1 MTRMEGIAM
10 LGETL
15 EILQNGRYVKQGM
28 QINLS
33 LPLARME
40 DAGVLLPDDVDRYS
54 NDPSFVVPYRS
65 FGFRCHYRC
74 ENRDSFDVASDRTKL
89 LGEDERPVLV
99 LNFANP
105 VNPGGGVRRGAV
117 AQEEDLCRR
126 SSLLLSLESD
136 TARRY
141 YEFNRGLSDTLGSDA
156 LVISPTVEVIRD
168 SDGELLDK
176 PFVCSVLSCAAPM
189 LVDGDGGLEMA
200 AYEALLAKRMR
211 GMIKCAAYLGYNRL
225 VLGAWGCGAFGND
238 AHVVSDLFL
247 DTLRNLDYNKR
258 NASDLFDSIDF
269 AVLDREHG
277 QRKFHEFERNF
288 TNDAFYR
295 DEDRKEAEAVA
306 GRIRE
311 REANL
316 DRIRGC
322 LVGGAVGD
330 ALGYAVEFEGE
341 AEIFSRYGERG
352 IAGYELDPI
361 SGKALV
367 SDDTQMTLFTAVGAL
382 YYETR
387 LALKGMSAWPR
398 HMAALAY
405 LDWLYTQ
412 ERPWTD
418 ASSDASTHD
427 TPRISWLLDVREL
440 YSRRAPGNTCLSA
453 LARHRDEKDAVDDYI
468 AAHLNDSKGC
478 GGVMR
483 AAPMGLAWP
492 GGNQEAIDLETAQ
505 VAAVTHGHSLGYM
518 PAAMLAHIV
527 SGLALVDHRMSLE
540 EVVIEAREAAERL
553 FAGDRHLDELVE
565 IIDLAINL
573 SHNRDTDLDNIHRI
587 GEGWVGEE
595 ALAIGVYCSLRHQ
608 EDFSAGVISAVNHEG
623 DSDSTGT
630 ICGNILGALL
640 GYSAIGDRWTRD
652 LELHDVI
659 IEVADDLCHG
669 CQMTELGHYRDPA
682 WMSKYVWG
690 RRYESAD
697 EDRVPHTPSTS
708 LLAVLGDITS
718 DNGVEAI
725 VNAANTSLL
734 GGGGVDG
741 AIHRAAGRGLLEECR
756 TLGGCQTGDAKI
768 TGAYRLPCAYVIHTV
783 GPRWHGG
790 NSDEDSLLASCYQES
805 LSLAVGHS
813 IRSIAFPSIS
823 TGAYGYP
830 KERAAEI
837 AVKTVRDFVARH
849 PGSLDVVKWVLF
861 DDRTL
866 EVYSRY
872 IRG

>member
-1 MTRMEGIAM
+1 MTHAERVSILE
-10 LGETL
+10 ETL
-15 EILQNGRYVKQGM
+15 DILQKGYYVKRGTR
-28 QINLS
+28 INLS
-33 LPLARME
+33 VSRARME

-54 NDPSFVVPYRS
+54 NDPAFVVPYRS
-65 FGFRCHYRC
+65 YGFRCQYRC
-74 ENRDSFDVASDRTKL
+74 ENSDSFDVAMDRMKHV
-89 LGEDERPVLV
+89 GEEERPALV

-105 VNPGGGVRRGAV
+105 VHPGGGVRQGAV

-136 TARRY
+136 TALRY
-141 YEFNRGLSDTLGSDA
+141 YEFNRRLSGTLGSDA
-156 LVISPTVEVIRD
+156 IVISPTVEVIRG

-176 PFVCSVLSCAAPM
+176 PFVCAVMSCAAPM
-189 LVDGDGGLEMA
+189 LADGNSGLGEA

-211 GMIKCAAYLGYNRL
+211 GMIKCAAYLGYKRL

-238 AHVVSDLFL
+238 AHIISDLFF

-258 NASDLFDSIDF
+258 NASDLFNSIDF
-269 AVLDREHG
+269 AVLTNTCD
-277 QRKFHEFERNF
+277 QWKFREFERNF

-295 DEDRKEAEAVA
+295 DENRKEAEVVA
-306 GRIRE
+306 ERIRE
-311 REANL
+311 REVNL

-330 ALGYAVEFEGE
+330 ALGYAVEFEDE
-341 AEIFSRYGERG
+341 ADIFSRYGERG
-352 IAGYELDPI
+352 ITRYELDPT

-367 SDDTQMTLFTAVGAL
+367 SDDTQMSLFTAVGAL

-405 LDWLYTQ
+405 QDWLYTQ
-412 ERPWTD
+412 ERPWTGG
-418 ASSDASTHD
+418 SRGPSTHD
-427 TPRISWLLDVREL
+427 APRISWLLDVREL
-440 YSRRAPGNTCLSA
+440 YSRRAPGNACLST
-453 LARHRDEKDAVDDYI
+453 LVRHRDEKDAVDDYI
-468 AAHLNDSKGC
+468 AAHFNDSKGC

-492 GGNQEAIDLETAQ
+492 GGDQEAIDLETAQ

-527 SGLALVDHRMSLE
+527 SRLALGDKRMSLE
-540 EVVIEAREAAERL
+540 EVVIEARKAAEQL
-553 FAGDRHLDELVE
+553 FAGDRHLAELVE
-565 IIDLAINL
+565 IIDLAIDL
-573 SHNRDTDLDNIHRI
+573 SHNNETDLDNIHRI

-608 EDFSAGVISAVNHEG
+608 GDFSAGIISAVNHAG
-623 DSDSTGT
+623 DSDSTGA

-640 GYSAIGDRWTRD
+640 GYGAIDDRWKHD

-669 CQMTELGHYRDPA
+669 CQMTELGHYHDPA

-690 RRYESAD
+690 RRYKSVD
-697 EDRVPHTPSTS
+697 EDRVPHAHVTR
-708 LLAVLGDITS
+708 LLAVRGDITA

-725 VNAANTSLL
+725 VNATNNSLL
-734 GGGGVDG
+734 GGGGVDS
-741 AIHRAAGRGLLEECR
+741 AIHRAAGRELLEECR
-756 TLGGCQTGDAKI
+756 TIGGCRTGDAKI
-768 TGAYRLPCAYVIHTV
+768 TDAYRLPCAYVIHTV

-790 NSDEDSLLASCYQES
+790 KADEDRLLASCYRKS
-805 LSLAVGHS
+805 LSLAIGQG

-830 KERAAEI
+830 AERAAEI
-837 AVKTVRDFVARH
+837 AIKTVRDFVAEH
-849 PGSLDVVKWVLF
+849 LGSLDIVKWVLF

-866 EVYSRY
+866 EAYSRY